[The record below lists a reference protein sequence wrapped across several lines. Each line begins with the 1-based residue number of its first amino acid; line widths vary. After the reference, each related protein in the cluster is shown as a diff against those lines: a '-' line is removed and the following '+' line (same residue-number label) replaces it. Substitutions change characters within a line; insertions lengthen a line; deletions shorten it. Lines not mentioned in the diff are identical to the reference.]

1 MYAIILVTIFLI
13 SLLYTYF
20 RGKERLKLSRQL
32 FDHSTFLG
40 PINMFMTG
48 FSRLPA
54 QPFYAVE
61 DFPELKPLQDNWQI
75 IRDEAVALQNQIK
88 AAQSNND
95 AGFNTFFKRGW
106 KRFYLK
112 WYQDSHPSAQQLCP
126 KTVAILEKIPSVKAA
141 MFAELPS
148 GSYLGKHRDPYAG
161 SLRYHL
167 GLMTPNDERC
177 FIDVDG
183 QKYAW
188 RDGQSVVFD
197 ETYIHYAENATD
209 QNRIIFFADVERPL
223 KSRLME
229 KFNHWFGKNVMTA
242 ASSPNDASDRT
253 GGLNKAFCYVYQIRL
268 KAKALKKSNRQLYYV
283 LKWVLMLGI
292 FFLIFIRP
300 YVFK

>member
-1 MYAIILVTIFLI
+1 
-13 SLLYTYF
+13 
-20 RGKERLKLSRQL
+20 
-32 FDHSTFLG
+32 
-40 PINMFMTG
+40 
-48 FSRLPA
+48 
-54 QPFYAVE
+54 
-61 DFPELKPLQDNWQI
+61 
-75 IRDEAVALQNQIK
+75 
-88 AAQSNND
+88 
-95 AGFNTFFKRGW
+95 
-106 KRFYLK
+106 
-112 WYQDSHPSAQQLCP
+112 
-126 KTVAILEKIPSVKAA
+126 
-141 MFAELPS
+141 
-148 GSYLGKHRDPYAG
+148 
-161 SLRYHL
+161 
-167 GLMTPNDERC
+167 MTPNDERC

-253 GGLNKAFCYVYQIRL
+253 GGLNKAFGYVYQIRL
-268 KAKALKKSNRQLYYV
+268 KAKALKKSNRQLYYI